1 MFEVLMRQYLTDFL
15 IKSRLIYL
23 KTVAH
28 MLWTVA
34 AVEEALAAA
43 VTDDDN
49 DNHEVDNL
57 ALFVIH
63 E

>member
-1 MFEVLMRQYLTDFL
+1 M
-15 IKSRLIYL
+15 
-23 KTVAH
+23 
-28 MLWTVA
+28 VA

-49 DNHEVDNL
+49 DNHVDNL